1 MNRRLGKPESLLVGA
16 PGRKLLAESC
26 VPQLLLAARVAL
38 LLQGKSFVENKTAA
52 PCEASHRAS
61 RAMTRHQ
68 FELECLKTFHIES
81 ILMAYELNNR
91 HPART

>member
-1 MNRRLGKPESLLVGA
+1 
-16 PGRKLLAESC
+16 
-26 VPQLLLAARVAL
+26 
-38 LLQGKSFVENKTAA
+38 
-52 PCEASHRAS
+52 
-61 RAMTRHQ
+61 MTRHQ